1 MKKHT
6 AVALS
11 VVAIAAASGLAVALT
26 GTPYALWGMAF
37 IFLLKD
43 LFSEDD

>member
-6 AVALS
+6 AIALS

-26 GTPYALWGMAF
+26 DTPRALWGLAF